1 MWRINDE
8 SCSALSPA
16 FYSAYAG
23 CPEILTKPARPY
35 VCLAVT
41 IDGVR
46 FAIPIRHHIPHQWA
60 FFTIDRRGLDYTKA
74 VVLSRPECIGSTGAW
89 IEQAE
94 FDLLKKKERM
104 IINGMRHYL
113 QAYKKALRYPDNLHY
128 ENIRS
133 HSALQYF
140 HRELRLPR
148 GDHPRP

>member
-1 MWRINDE
+1 MNLVL
-8 SCSALSPA
+8 LSPA

-74 VVLSRPECIGSTGAW
+74 VVLSRPEYIGSTGAW

-113 QAYKKALRYPDNLHY
+113 QAYKKALRYPDNPHY

-133 HSALQYF
+133 RSALQYF

>member
-1 MWRINDE
+1 MNLIL
-8 SCSALSPA
+8 LSPA

-23 CPEILTKPARPY
+23 CSEILKKPARPY
-35 VCLAVT
+35 ACLAVT

-46 FAIPIRHHIPHQWA
+46 FAIPIRHHIPHRWA

-74 VVLSRPECIGSTGAW
+74 VVLSRPEYIGGTGAW

-94 FDLLKKKERM
+94 FDLIKGKETV
-104 IINGMRHYL
+104 IVNGMRQYL
-113 QAYKKALRYPDNLHY
+113 QVYKKALRYPDNPHY

-133 HSALQYF
+133 NSALQYF

-148 GDHPRP
+148 